1 MGRARLTKNKISSVM
16 GTRKITEAMELIAS
30 SRIKE
35 AQRRILEARPFI
47 NEIESFIRDLAF
59 CYSPDI
65 DNPLMRVHKEQN
77 KVLLVGITSDRGLCG
92 GYNSNILKLIE
103 SEIRKI
109 KTGGKEVELVIIG
122 TRGKSFFEHAGIK
135 LTKTYEHLSEHP
147 KFLDA
152 REISM
157 DIIRK
162 YVLEEIN
169 KVIICY
175 TKFINPVEQT
185 PTTQQILPIPIEG
198 SLKGENLPE
207 DKGVGEKFCSRWY
220 RCFSDMLFDPS
231 YKEILNSLLPQY
243 LYTIVYGAL
252 LESTASEIGDRMTAM
267 RNATD
272 NADEML
278 SELTREYHR
287 ERQQEI
293 TLEIV
298 EVVSAAE
305 AIREEKY

>member
-1 MGRARLTKNKISSVM
+1 MGRARYIRSKIDSIE

-30 SRIKE
+30 SRIRE
-35 AQRRILEARPFI
+35 AQKRILEARPFI
-47 NEIESFIRDLAF
+47 NEIEDFIKDLAL
-59 CYSPDI
+59 CYSPEI
-65 DNPLMRVHKEQN
+65 DDPLMRVHKEQN

-103 SEIRKI
+103 SKIREIEAE
-109 KTGGKEVELVIIG
+109 GKEVELVIIG
-122 TRGKSFFEHAGIK
+122 TRGKSYFEHAGVK
-135 LTKTYEHLSEHP
+135 LSKAYEHLSEHP

-152 REISM
+152 REISKE
-157 DIIRK
+157 IIKR

-175 TKFINPVEQT
+175 TKFISPVEQI
-185 PTTQQILPIPIEG
+185 PTAQQILPIPIEG
-198 SLKGENLPE
+198 KLEEEKPLESKIE
-207 DKGVGEKFCSRWY
+207 GEKIDRAGCRLL
-220 RCFSDMLFDPS
+220 SDMLFDPS
-231 YKEILNSLLPQY
+231 YKDILGSLLPQY

-252 LESTASEIGDRMTAM
+252 LESTASEIGARMTAM
-267 RNATD
+267 RNASD

-298 EVVSAAE
+298 EVISAAE
-305 AIREEKY
+305 AIKEEKY